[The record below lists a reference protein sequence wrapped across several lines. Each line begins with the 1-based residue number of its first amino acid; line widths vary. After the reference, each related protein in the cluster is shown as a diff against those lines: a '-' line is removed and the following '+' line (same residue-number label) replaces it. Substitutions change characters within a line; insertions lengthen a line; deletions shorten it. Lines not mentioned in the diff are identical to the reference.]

1 MEGIISGVRPNSIAS
16 HHGKTTLTICAKY
29 VLSRVSNLNMLRA
42 ALTTTVMDRNQENSK
57 DNL

>member
-1 MEGIISGVRPNSIAS
+1 
-16 HHGKTTLTICAKY
+16 
-29 VLSRVSNLNMLRA
+29 VLSRVSNFNMLRA